1 MYEGYEVE
9 VDDES
14 AGTVVDEVDDG
25 VVEVDE
31 VLDEV
36 EAVVESVLV
45 VVVVEVVDGCDVVA
59 VVLALELGVVVEV
72 EV

>member
-14 AGTVVDEVDDG
+14 AGTVVDEVNDG

>member
-45 VVVVEVVDGCDVVA
+45 VVVEVVDGCDVVA